1 MKTALVVSA
10 LMSACTG
17 HAQQVDLLVF
27 QDMKPGQWASMPTKI
42 PKGLEAFMKPE
53 VDCWTAKKIL
63 DFKQDDKK
71 SLAKYGC
78 SQTLITNTPTTAV
91 TKLKCVDQKSG
102 FSTESTTSIIREA
115 DNTWTHTMTGPDA
128 SGVVTTTQTTMKYLN
143 SQCTAK

>member
-10 LMSACTG
+10 LMLARAG
-17 HAQQVDLLVF
+17 YAQQVDLLVYR
-27 QDMKPGQWASMPTKI
+27 DMKPGQWASMPTKI

-53 VDCWTAKKIL
+53 EFCLTAKKIL
-63 DFKQDDKK
+63 DFKQADIK
-71 SLAKYGC
+71 SVAKNGC

-91 TKLKCVDQKSG
+91 TKLKCADQKSG

-128 SGVVTTTQTTMKYLN
+128 SGVVTTMQTTMKYLN